1 LTSPKNQAQP
11 SKTTLPD
18 SKKSPWRISKRK
30 LSNLKVVVLC
40 IAAATTFWVLN
51 ALNKDNYSTIVDYP
65 IQWEFDQKNYV
76 PVKPLPESI
85 PIQISGNGWDLL
97 RKYFNISTNA
107 YPILVNNPA
116 EKKYLLTAD
125 IKRGLGEFITPTLLE
140 NIIGDTIPYQIDRIV
155 TKTLLPELDSTGYSL
170 DKNTFLDGKVSFS
183 PEKLEITG
191 PSSLVE
197 GYKGKFPV
205 VLNATKISK
214 NFSGK
219 VPLEI
224 KEDFAALV
232 QLKQNEIQ
240 VSFSTVTYLEGTKRL
255 KIKKLNFPA
264 KVALANEEL
273 IPVLS
278 YLIQEAD
285 LAKLK
290 DLEFE
295 AILDYRSRNRAD
307 STLQIQVSPNPKFL
321 KEVKISPPQLKL
333 SYE

>member
-1 LTSPKNQAQP
+1 
-11 SKTTLPD
+11 LPD
-18 SKKSPWRISKRK
+18 TKKSPWRISKRK

-65 IQWEFDQKNYV
+65 IQWEFDEKNYI
-76 PVKPLPESI
+76 PVKPLPKSI
-85 PIQISGNGWDLL
+85 QIQISGNGWDLL

-107 YPILVNNPA
+107 YPILINSPA
-116 EKKYLLTAD
+116 EKTYLLTAD
-125 IKRGLGEFITPTLLE
+125 IKRSLGEFITPTLLQ
-140 NIIGDTIPYQIDRIV
+140 NVLGDTIPYQIDRIV
-155 TKTLLPELDSTGYSL
+155 TKTLIPVLDSTGYTL
-170 DKNTFLDGKVSFS
+170 EKNSILEGNVTFS
-183 PEKLEITG
+183 PNKLEMTG
-191 PSSLVE
+191 PSSIVE
-197 GYKGKFPV
+197 GYEGKFPV
-205 VLNATKISK
+205 ILNAQKIAK

-224 KEDFAALV
+224 QEDLANLV
-232 QLKQNEIQ
+232 QLKQTEIQ
-240 VSFSTVTYLEGTKRL
+240 VAFSIVTYLEGNKRL

-264 KVALANEEL
+264 NVTLANEEL

-278 YLIQEAD
+278 YLIQESD
-285 LAKLK
+285 LPLLQ

-307 STLQIQVSPNPKFL
+307 STLQIQVSPNPRFL
-321 KEVKISPPQLKL
+321 KQVKITPPQLKL